1 MFWFLVLP
9 KFLRKTL
16 HHIVVGLSSM
26 MIDERQ
32 REAPD
37 YISSDLP
44 TCPHPSCMDSWAP
57 DNGKPLN
64 EANEDQIS
72 C

>member
-1 MFWFLVLP
+1 
-9 KFLRKTL
+9 
-16 HHIVVGLSSM
+16 M